1 MVDLHTVC
9 CMCGDIGFPDKLFRC
24 AKCHHRF
31 QHSYCSNYYDESSST
46 GNGGFCDWCLC
57 ELRSPSSTAK
67 HGVSLSS
74 RRSSG
79 REALA
84 VMNRTSSPTSDK
96 DHQLESN
103 EKAGKSSTSSSACTT
118 ANTNTNTGAPSPRPS
133 NRRYKFLKDVM
144 C

>member
-9 CMCGDIGFPDKLFRC
+9 CMCGDIGFSDKLFRC

-31 QHSYCSNYYDESSST
+31 QHSYCSNYYDESSTT
-46 GNGGFCDWCLC
+46 GHGVFCDWCLS

-67 HGVSLSS
+67 HGATLSS
-74 RRSSG
+74 RRSSS
-79 REALA
+79 REAIA
-84 VMNRTSSPTSDK
+84 VMNRTSTTTISDK

-103 EKAGKSSTSSSACTT
+103 EKAGKSSTST
-118 ANTNTNTGAPSPRPS
+118 ATGAPSPRPS